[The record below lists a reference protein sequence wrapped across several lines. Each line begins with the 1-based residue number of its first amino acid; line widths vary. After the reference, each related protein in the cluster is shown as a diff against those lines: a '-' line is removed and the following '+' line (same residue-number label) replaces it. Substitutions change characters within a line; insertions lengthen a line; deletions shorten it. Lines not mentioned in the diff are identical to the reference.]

1 MKIGILQSDSVLSEF
16 RSLFGDYPEMFQSL
30 LLRTDASLT
39 FEVFNVV
46 QGHYPDQ
53 LDTCDAYLIT
63 GSKASV
69 YDNES
74 WITTLGDFIRQ
85 LYQHN
90 KKLLAVCFGHQL
102 VAEVFG
108 GKTEKSSKGWGVGV
122 HLIDVVVNKPW
133 MLPAKPT
140 INVVVSHQDQVTRLP
155 PGAELIARSDFCEN
169 SMFQLGNNILTI
181 QGHPEFSKDYSC
193 TMMQYRAQKI
203 GTYALEAGLRS
214 LTFPVDDLLIAQWV
228 MRFLKAPGK

>member
-1 MKIGILQSDSVLSEF
+1 MQIGILQTDSVLSEF
-16 RSLFGDYPEMFQSL
+16 RARFGDYPDMFQSL
-30 LLRTDASLT
+30 LLRADGSLT

-46 QGHYPDQ
+46 QGHFPHQ

-69 YDNES
+69 YDNEA
-74 WITTLGDFIRQ
+74 WIASLSDFIRQ
-85 LYQHN
+85 LYQYN

-122 HLIDVVVNKPW
+122 HSIDVMKSKPW
-133 MLPAKPT
+133 MMPVKPT

-169 SMFQLGNNILTI
+169 SMFQLGNNIMTI
-181 QGHPEFSKDYSC
+181 QGHPEFSKDYSR

-203 GTYALEAGLRS
+203 GEHKLLQGIES
-214 LTFPVDDLLIAQWV
+214 LQKPVDDSLIALWILN
-228 MRFLKAPGK
+228 FLRADN